1 MVRTWDMRQKDQ
13 RILQQIGSI
22 AEKVH
27 RARMTTVMQQLGG
40 IQRLM
45 EKSKTMFQGLLEMQ
59 TLHFKAKTVFRA
71 YQAKDDSMCTR
82 S

>member
-27 RARMTTVMQQLGG
+27 RARMTTVMQ
-40 IQRLM
+40 
-45 EKSKTMFQGLLEMQ
+45 
-59 TLHFKAKTVFRA
+59 
-71 YQAKDDSMCTR
+71 
-82 S
+82 